1 MARTTDLL
9 DEAQAIEAG
18 YAALAFLAEDLA
30 RLTRFLDLT
39 GLSPDQLRSQ
49 AGDPAMLAAVVEHLL
64 GDESLLLTFTANAGL
79 PPEAAAQLPAMLR
92 RIPAQPPSMS
102 HEGS

>member
-49 AGDPAMLAAVVEHLL
+49 AD
-64 GDESLLLTFTANAGL
+64 D
-79 PPEAAAQLPAMLR
+79 R
-92 RIPAQPPSMS
+92 RQSDRKRPGKSV
-102 HEGS
+102 